1 MTKAWFWIG
10 LLAGW
15 LLSLLVP
22 PPPWL
27 ARRIQKIFFA
37 GQNRIEESVQ
47 DAQKAATEQLRDK
60 VEREAGKAEKN
71 LRD

>member
-1 MTKAWFWIG
+1 M
-10 LLAGW
+10 
-15 LLSLLVP
+15 LVP

-60 VEREAGKAEKN
+60 MEREAGKAEKN